1 MLCVEIIH
9 KAETA
14 AVSLQDVMFTAMALK
29 LQKEF
34 VSLLSVTQ
42 AKVRAIGHIED
53 IKTVVKCLL
62 KQSSTSSRTI
72 QYYCTHI
79 NRISCIDDLFYFL
92 VDKHFIGYLNPDIL
106 FQIAATTKD
115 DSLHQKMKQ
124 YNEEFWKF
132 ISQPNFE
139 QLVNVFTNHTNL
151 QPSSIPGLPKFVVC
165 LTDAW
170 NQRCMSDLVEY
181 LPFVEECKLQ
191 LDAIGLKCVI
201 ITYSVFPVYLEK
213 LTSYLNDTK
222 FVVKCKE
229 VGIEFEFP
237 KDALAKGKIL
247 EYAYNSILF
256 I

>member
-1 MLCVEIIH
+1 MN

-14 AVSLQDVMFTAMALK
+14 AVSQQDVMFTFMALK
-29 LQKEF
+29 LQNTF
-34 VSLLSVTQ
+34 ISLLSVTQ

-53 IKTVVKCLL
+53 IKTIVKTLL

-72 QYYCTHI
+72 QYYSTHI
-79 NRISCIDDLFYFL
+79 NCISRIDDLFRFL
-92 VDKHFIGYLNPDIL
+92 VDKNFIGYLNPEIL
-106 FQIAATTKD
+106 FQIAAKTRD
-115 DSLHQKMKQ
+115 DSLQNKMKQ

-151 QPSSIPGLPKFVVC
+151 QPSSIPGLPTFVVY

-170 NQRCMSDLVEY
+170 NQCSMSDLVEY

-191 LDAIGLKCVI
+191 LDATIGLKCVI

-213 LTSYLNDTK
+213 LMSYLYDTK
-222 FVVKCKE
+222 FVAKCKE

-237 KDALAKGKIL
+237 KDASAKGKIL
-247 EYAYNSILF
+247 EYA
-256 I
+256 